1 MRVSAALWIPLIW
14 MIYSAARPIS
24 FWISPT
30 SAQTLD
36 TVSFM
41 EGSPVDRNIL
51 SFLIIIS
58 IYVLL
63 KRKIKW
69 GSIFKNNWLIA
80 LWFLYCGMSIFWSDF
95 PNSSLK
101 RWVKEIGLVLSI
113 LIVLTE
119 TEPVEAVKILF
130 KRFAYVLVPFSVLL
144 IIYFPDIGI
153 SAYFDPRSMLETISY
168 AGVSWNKNGL
178 GRICMVCGFF
188 FFFNLLAS
196 RSMEKQKDD
205 KEKVFIQFLFIIL
218 IFYLLSILDSA
229 TSLGS
234 LIVGII
240 VYLMLGTGLIKRNAK
255 YLGVFIILSI
265 VLGVILQVTFD
276 IIGMFVTFTGRDVTL
291 TGRTRIWKE
300 LLAFRTDP
308 LIGVGYGSFWLGK
321 RLQILSDIYGLLNES
336 HNGYLNVY
344 LELGM
349 IGLGL
354 LAGVIFGAYRN
365 IKRALLDNY
374 DFGRFRLSMF
384 VIALVYNITEDALGK
399 MILMW
404 FVFLLVSVDIP
415 RNAILHY
422 SGRGTSFAGGS
433 LSVQ

>member
-1 MRVSAALWIPLIW
+1 
-14 MIYSAARPIS
+14 
-24 FWISPT
+24 
-30 SAQTLD
+30 
-36 TVSFM
+36 
-41 EGSPVDRNIL
+41 
-51 SFLIIIS
+51 
-58 IYVLL
+58 
-63 KRKIKW
+63 
-69 GSIFKNNWLIA
+69 
-80 LWFLYCGMSIFWSDF
+80 
-95 PNSSLK
+95 
-101 RWVKEIGLVLSI
+101 
-113 LIVLTE
+113 
-119 TEPVEAVKILF
+119 
-130 KRFAYVLVPFSVLL
+130 VLL

-188 FFFNLLAS
+188 FFNLLAS

-218 IFYLLSILDSA
+218 IFLPLRILDSA

-234 LIVGII
+234 LIV
-240 VYLMLGTGLIKRNAK
+240 RNYRVSNVGYRINK
-255 YLGVFIILSI
+255 EKCEISRRIYYSFYRSWSYS
-265 VLGVILQVTFD
+265 QVTFD

-354 LAGVIFGAYRN
+354 LAESY
-365 IKRALLDNY
+365 L
-374 DFGRFRLSMF
+374 GRIGILRGP
-384 VIALVYNITEDALGK
+384 YWIT
-399 MILMW
+399 MILED
-404 FVFLLVSVDIP
+404 FDCPCL
-415 RNAILHY
+415 
-422 SGRGTSFAGGS
+422 
-433 LSVQ
+433 